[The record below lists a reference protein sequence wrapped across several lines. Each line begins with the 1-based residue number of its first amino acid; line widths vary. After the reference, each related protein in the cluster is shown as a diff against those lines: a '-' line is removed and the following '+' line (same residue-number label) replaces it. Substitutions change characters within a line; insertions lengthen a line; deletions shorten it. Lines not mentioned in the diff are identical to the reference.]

1 MRFTEGLWRLR
12 EGVQLFKPEQVYEY
26 SCDGKR
32 LILRSPFQRVE
43 HRGQTLQGPVFEIEI
58 SSPFENVI
66 RIRFRHFKGVLEKSP
81 YYEIHQDESF
91 TPDIKETEGSFI
103 FTSGKVKAIIR
114 KNPLKME
121 FFYEDRFLTKS
132 DLGYAVAPEGRFCLE
147 RLHLSVGEMI
157 YGLGERFSPFVKN
170 GQRVVMWNEDAG
182 TISDMTY
189 KNIPFYVSS
198 RKYGVFVNDPG
209 KVDFEIATEHVEKV
223 QFSVKGET
231 LDYFI
236 IAGKDLKEVLER
248 YTLLTGRPELP
259 PGWSF
264 GLWLT
269 TSFTTQYDERTVM
282 EFVDGMR
289 ERDIPLH
296 VFHFDC
302 FWMKEFHWVDL
313 EWNRENFPDP
323 EGLLKR
329 LKEKGLKVCVWINP
343 YVSQFSSLFDEGK
356 EKGYF
361 LKKPDGDVW
370 QTDDWQPGMAIID
383 FTNPEARKWF
393 ASKLERLIDMG
404 VDCFKTDFGER
415 IPTDVVYYDGS
426 DPEKMH
432 NYYTYLY
439 NKTVFETLERK
450 LGKRNAVVFARSATA
465 GSQKFPVH
473 WGGDC
478 LASYESM
485 AETLRGGL
493 SLALCGFGF
502 WSHDIGGFEDITTPD
517 LYKRWVAFGLL
528 SSHSRLH
535 GNSMYKV
542 PWNFDEE
549 AVEVLRF
556 FTKLKCKLMPYIFA
570 SAVEV
575 HERGIP
581 VMRPMILEFPDDPT
595 CLYLD
600 RQYMLGE
607 SLLVAPIFSE
617 TGEVTYYLPEGVWTH
632 FLTGER
638 IEGGRWRTEKYD
650 YFGLPLFVR
659 PNSVIP
665 AGSVDD
671 RPDYDYAD
679 GVTLNV
685 FEISNKTAHVYNTRG
700 EVELSVKVERKGNE
714 IHVEVLKDSGKP
726 WKLLFWNERLEAVEG
741 AETRELEKGTEVVL
755 SFQKAILKTK

>member
-1 MRFTEGLWRLR
+1 MRFTDGLWRLR

-66 RIRFRHFKGVLEKSP
+66 RIRFRHFKGVLEKPP
-81 YYEIHQDESF
+81 YYEIYQDESF

-103 FTSGKVKAIIR
+103 FTSGKAKAIIR
-114 KNPLKME
+114 KNPFGVE

-157 YGLGERFSPFVKN
+157 YGLGERFSAFVKN
-170 GQRVVMWNEDAG
+170 AQRVVMWNEDAG

-189 KNIPFYVSS
+189 KNIPFYVSI

-259 PGWSF
+259 PAWSF

-361 LKKPDGDVW
+361 LKKPDGNVW

-450 LGKRNAVVFARSATA
+450 LGKGNAVVFARSATA

-570 SAVEV
+570 SAVEA
-575 HERGIP
+575 HEMGIP
-581 VMRPMILEFPDDPT
+581 VMRPMILEFDDPT

-685 FEISNKTAHVYNTRG
+685 FEISNKTAHVYNTRD
-700 EVELSVKVERKGNE
+700 EVELSVKVERRENE

-755 SFQKAILKTK
+755 SFQRAILKTR

>member
-58 SSPFENVI
+58 SSPLENVI
-66 RIRFRHFKGVLEKSP
+66 RIRFRHFKGVFEKSP

-157 YGLGERFSPFVKN
+157 YGLGERFSPFIKN

-189 KNIPFYVSS
+189 KNIPFYVSN
-198 RKYGVFVNDPG
+198 RKYGIFVNDPG

-236 IAGKDLKEVLER
+236 IAGEDLKEVLER

-259 PGWSF
+259 PAWSF

-269 TSFTTQYDERTVM
+269 TSFTTQYDEKTVM
-282 EFVDGMR
+282 EFVDGMK

-361 LKKPDGDVW
+361 LKKPDGNVW

-415 IPTDVVYYDGS
+415 IPTDVVYHDGS

-450 LGKRNAVVFARSATA
+450 LGKGNAVVFARSATA

-535 GNSMYKV
+535 GNSIYKV

-556 FTKLKCKLMPYIFA
+556 FTKLKCRLMPYIFA
-570 SAVEV
+570 SAVEA
-575 HERGIP
+575 HEMGIP
-581 VMRPMILEFPDDPT
+581 VMRPMILEFDDPT

-638 IEGGRWRTEKYD
+638 VEGGRWRTEKYD

-726 WKLLFWNERLEAVEG
+726 WKLLFWNRRLEAVKG
-741 AETRELEKGTEVVL
+741 AETRELEKGTEVIL
-755 SFQKAILKTK
+755 GFQRAILKTK

>member
-12 EGVQLFKPEQVYEY
+12 EGVQLFRPEQVYEY

-32 LILRSPFQRVE
+32 LILRAPFQKVE

-66 RIRFRHFKGVLEKSP
+66 RIRFKHFKGVLEKPP
-81 YYEIHQDESF
+81 YYETYQDENF
-91 TPDIKETEGSFI
+91 TPEIEETEKGFV
-103 FTSGKVKAIIR
+103 FTSGKAKAIIR
-114 KNPLKME
+114 KNPLNVE

-132 DLGYAVAPEGRFCLE
+132 DLRYVVAPEGRFCLE

-189 KNIPFYVSS
+189 KNIPFYVNS
-198 RKYGVFVNDPG
+198 RKYGIFVNDPG

-236 IAGKDLKEVLER
+236 IAGEDLKEVLER

-259 PGWSF
+259 PAWSF

-282 EFVDGMR
+282 EFVDGMK

-323 EGLLKR
+323 ERLLKR
-329 LKEKGLKVCVWINP
+329 LKEKDLKVCVWINP

-361 LKKPDGDVW
+361 LKKPDGDIW

-415 IPTDVVYYDGS
+415 IPTDVAYSDGS

-439 NKTVFETLERK
+439 NRTVFETLERK
-450 LGKRNAVVFARSATA
+450 LGKGNAVVFARSATA

-556 FTKLKCKLMPYIFA
+556 FTKLKCRLMPYIFA
-570 SAVEV
+570 CAVEA

-581 VMRPMILEFPDDPT
+581 VMRPMILEFDDPT

-617 TGEVTYYLPEGVWTH
+617 TGEVTYYLPKGVWTH
-632 FLTGER
+632 FLTGKR
-638 IEGGRWRTEKYD
+638 VEGGRWRTEKYD
-650 YFGLPLFVR
+650 YFGLPLFAR
-659 PNSVIP
+659 PNSIIP
-665 AGSVDD
+665 TGSVDD

-685 FEISNKTAHVYNTRG
+685 FEISNKTVHIYNTQG
-700 EVELSVKVERKGNE
+700 EVELNVKVERKGNE

-726 WKLLFWNERLEAVEG
+726 WKVLFWNERLEAVEG

-755 SFQKAILKTK
+755 SFQRAILKTK

>member
-1 MRFTEGLWRLR
+1 MRFTDGLWRLR
-12 EGVQLFKPEQVYEY
+12 KGVQLFRPEQVYEY

-32 LILRSPFQRVE
+32 LILRAPFQKVE

-58 SSPFENVI
+58 SSPLENVI
-66 RIRFRHFKGVLEKSP
+66 RIRFRHFKGVFEKSP

-157 YGLGERFSPFVKN
+157 YGLGERFSPFIKN

-189 KNIPFYVSS
+189 KNIPFYVSN
-198 RKYGVFVNDPG
+198 RKYGIFVNDPG

-236 IAGKDLKEVLER
+236 IAGEDLKEVLER

-259 PGWSF
+259 PAWSF

-269 TSFTTQYDERTVM
+269 TSFTTQYDEKTVM
-282 EFVDGMR
+282 EFVDGMK

-361 LKKPDGDVW
+361 LKKPDGNVW

-415 IPTDVVYYDGS
+415 IPTDVVYHDGS

-450 LGKRNAVVFARSATA
+450 LGKGNAVVFARSATA

-535 GNSMYKV
+535 GNSIYKV

-556 FTKLKCKLMPYIFA
+556 FTKLKCRLMPYIFA
-570 SAVEV
+570 SAVEA
-575 HERGIP
+575 HEMGIP
-581 VMRPMILEFPDDPT
+581 VMRPMILEFDDPT

-638 IEGGRWRTEKYD
+638 VEGGRWRTEKYD

-726 WKLLFWNERLEAVEG
+726 WKLLFWNRRLEAVKG
-741 AETRELEKGTEVVL
+741 AETRELEKGTEVIL
-755 SFQKAILKTK
+755 GFQRAILKTK

>member
-1 MRFTEGLWRLR
+1 
-12 EGVQLFKPEQVYEY
+12 
-26 SCDGKR
+26 
-32 LILRSPFQRVE
+32 
-43 HRGQTLQGPVFEIEI
+43 
-58 SSPFENVI
+58 
-66 RIRFRHFKGVLEKSP
+66 
-81 YYEIHQDESF
+81 
-91 TPDIKETEGSFI
+91 
-103 FTSGKVKAIIR
+103 
-114 KNPLKME
+114 
-121 FFYEDRFLTKS
+121 
-132 DLGYAVAPEGRFCLE
+132 
-147 RLHLSVGEMI
+147 
-157 YGLGERFSPFVKN
+157 
-170 GQRVVMWNEDAG
+170 
-182 TISDMTY
+182 
-189 KNIPFYVSS
+189 
-198 RKYGVFVNDPG
+198 
-209 KVDFEIATEHVEKV
+209 
-223 QFSVKGET
+223 
-231 LDYFI
+231 
-236 IAGKDLKEVLER
+236 
-248 YTLLTGRPELP
+248 
-259 PGWSF
+259 
-264 GLWLT
+264 
-269 TSFTTQYDERTVM
+269 
-282 EFVDGMR
+282 
-289 ERDIPLH
+289 
-296 VFHFDC
+296 
-302 FWMKEFHWVDL
+302 
-313 EWNRENFPDP
+313 
-323 EGLLKR
+323 LKR

-581 VMRPMILEFPDDPT
+581 VTRPMIFEFPDDPT

-685 FEISNKTAHVYNTRG
+685 FEISNKTAHVYNTRD
-700 EVELSVKVERKGNE
+700 EVELSVKVERRENE

-755 SFQKAILKTK
+755 SFQRAILKTK